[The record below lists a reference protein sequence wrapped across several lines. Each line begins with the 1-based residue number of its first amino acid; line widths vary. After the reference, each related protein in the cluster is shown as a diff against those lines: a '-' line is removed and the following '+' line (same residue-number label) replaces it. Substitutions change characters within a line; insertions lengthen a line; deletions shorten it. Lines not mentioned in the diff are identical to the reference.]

1 MKSFTYLYIYHYF
14 FIIKPSI
21 YFYML
26 AFDFEYFAV
35 RHIHLSAEFSKARI
49 SRNKR
54 LTFQY
59 LAMA

>member
-14 FIIKPSI
+14 FIIKSPT